1 MAEHR
6 SRQARHLVARA
17 ATAAGALVVSALVL
31 VPGPAASADAP
42 GDLTRSSGLLGLLAT
57 VEPAISG
64 TGQVT
69 GDNGYLCSSTTGAG
83 ITSACPSIALD
94 SLLGPS
100 AVTLVPQAPSGW
112 TFDSWTGCPD
122 VTAAGSCL
130 VDSSLVGKLTGV
142 VVNPVA
148 DFIPV
153 LSGGGG
159 GGGTGGGGGGTGGGD
174 TAAPDTRL
182 NGGPRRNGWLRSDHV
197 RFRLTSD
204 QNGAGFDCTLD
215 RTPVPCS
222 SPWRL
227 RHLAAGTHTVT
238 ATASVG
244 SQADATPAR
253 RTFTRPVND
262 LDLRHSRAWHARTG
276 KRGYFLRSFSQT
288 RRHGAT
294 LRTRARH
301 LEKVALVATR
311 GPGFGTVKVY
321 LGKQLLRR
329 VSLSARTLRKRRVIP
344 VARFDHHRRGL
355 VRVVVVSR
363 RKVVRIEGL
372 GLARR

>member
-6 SRQARHLVARA
+6 SWQARHLVARA

-42 GDLTRSSGLLGLLAT
+42 GGLTGASGLLDLLTT
-57 VEPAISG
+57 VEPVISG

-69 GDNGYLCSSTTGAG
+69 GDNGYLCSSATDAG
-83 ITSACPSIALD
+83 ITSACPSIGLD
-94 SLLGPS
+94 SLFGPS

-112 TFDSWTGCPD
+112 TFDGWSGCPD

-130 VDSSLVGKLTGV
+130 VDGSIVGTVTGLVIQ
-142 VVNPVA
+142 PVA
-148 DFIPV
+148 SFIPLLGGGDGGGDAPV
-153 LSGGGG
+153 PDSQLSGGV
-159 GGGTGGGGGGTGGGD
+159 
-174 TAAPDTRL
+174 RQS
-182 NGGPRRNGWLRSDHV
+182 GWLRSDHV
-197 RFRLTSD
+197 RFQLTSD
-204 QNGAGFDCTLD
+204 QDGAGFDCTLD
-215 RTPVPCS
+215 GTPVPCS

-238 ATASVG
+238 ATASLDG
-244 SQADATPAR
+244 QADATPAR

-262 LDLRHSRAWHARTG
+262 QDLRHSRAWHERTG
-276 KRGYFLRSFSQT
+276 KRGYFLRSFSQA

-301 LEKVALVATR
+301 IEKIALVATR

-329 VSLSARTLRKRRVIP
+329 VSLSARTLRKRRIIQI
-344 VARFDHHRRGL
+344 ARFDHHRRGL
-355 VRVVVVSR
+355 VRVVVVSH
-363 RKVVRIEGL
+363 RKVVRVEGL

>member
-1 MAEHR
+1 MTEHR
-6 SRQARHLVARA
+6 SWQARNLVARA

-31 VPGPAASADAP
+31 VPGPAASADSPA
-42 GDLTRSSGLLGLLAT
+42 GLIGSSGLLDLLTT
-57 VEPAISG
+57 VQPVISG

-69 GDNGYLCSSTTGAG
+69 GDNGYLCSSATDAG
-83 ITSACPSIALD
+83 ITSGCPSIGLD

-112 TFDSWTGCPD
+112 TFDGWSGCPD

-130 VDSSLVGKLTGV
+130 VDGSIVGTVTGLVIQ
-142 VVNPVA
+142 PVA
-148 DFIPV
+148 SFIP
-153 LSGGGG
+153 LLGGGDGGGG
-159 GGGTGGGGGGTGGGD
+159 GD
-174 TAAPDTRL
+174 APVPDSQL
-182 NGGPRRNGWLRSDHV
+182 SGGPRQSGWLRSDHV

-204 QNGAGFDCTLD
+204 QDGASFDCTLD
-215 RTPVPCS
+215 GTTVQCA

-238 ATASVG
+238 ATASLDG
-244 SQADATPAR
+244 QADPTPAR

-262 LDLRHSRAWHARTG
+262 QDLHHSPAWHERAG

-294 LRTRARH
+294 LRTPARH
-301 LEKVALVATR
+301 IEKIALVATR
-311 GPGFGTVKVY
+311 APRFGTVKVY

-329 VSLSARTLRKRRVIP
+329 VSLSASTLRRRRIIP
-344 VARFDHHRRGL
+344 VARFDHQRRGL
-355 VRVVVVSR
+355 VRVVVVSH
-363 RKVVRIEGL
+363 RKLVRIEGL